1 MGGLELFQVQI
12 HVTAVEEVDRV
23 ITVPRDCLGE
33 VIIRLGHDVVILF
46 AGAREVVEAEAQV
59 VVVEGHI

>member
-1 MGGLELFQVQI
+1 M
-12 HVTAVEEVDRV
+12 DRV
-23 ITVPRDCLGE
+23 ITVPGDCLGE